1 MADFLFGLGAG
12 IFLTFLLL
20 QFSTQKTINLA
31 GFKDKAEDPKRYWT
45 FMITYLGGALAM
57 INFFLINKFL

>member
-45 FMITYLGGALAM
+45 FTIT
-57 INFFLINKFL
+57 FLEEF